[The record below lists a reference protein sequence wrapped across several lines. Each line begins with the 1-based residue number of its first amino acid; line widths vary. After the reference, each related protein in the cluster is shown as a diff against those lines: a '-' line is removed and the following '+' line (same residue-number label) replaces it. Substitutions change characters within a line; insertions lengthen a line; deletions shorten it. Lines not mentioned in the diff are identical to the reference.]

1 MLVVK
6 LPCASGAY
14 SKQKLVR
21 VARTHSTEAPG
32 RTFQHRQLRRLD
44 HRSGRG
50 AAASPE
56 GVQGA
61 VRARCHA
68 ELRLARVHREAAG
81 GAEEADA
88 REHDRTHCAHLVIL
102 FPSVQRGAQVAAGGE
117 GEPWSPNTDKIR

>member
-88 REHDRTHCAHLVIL
+88 REHDRTHCAHFVSCS
-102 FPSVQRGAQVAAGGE
+102 PPCNAAPKLQPGE
-117 GEPWSPNTDKIR
+117 KGS